1 MKVLEVNEQ
10 SFNEEVLNSPKPVII
25 DFFATWC
32 EPCMQQSPI
41 IEEIADI
48 EEEVKVVK
56 IDVDK
61 NAELADKYDIMSIPT
76 ILIIKDG
83 QVIKDFV
90 GLTSKDEILEALK

>member
-1 MKVLEVNEQ
+1 MKVLEVNERN
-10 SFNEEVLNSPKPVII
+10 FNEEVLNSPKPVII

>member
-1 MKVLEVNEQ
+1 MKVLEVNERN
-10 SFNEEVLNSPKPVII
+10 FNEEVLNSPKPVII

-41 IEEIADI
+41 IEKIADI

-90 GLTSKDEILEALK
+90 GLTSRDEILEALK